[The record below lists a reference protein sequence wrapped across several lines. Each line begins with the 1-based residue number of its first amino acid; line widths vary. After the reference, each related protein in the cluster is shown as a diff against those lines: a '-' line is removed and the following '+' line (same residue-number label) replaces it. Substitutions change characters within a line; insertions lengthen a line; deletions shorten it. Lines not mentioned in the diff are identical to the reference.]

1 MHRGALGSGVASDL
15 PKNDGRA
22 KADCGRKAIQ
32 GSDGD
37 SRLTRAEVE
46 TCALC
51 IRPGGC
57 NDRPHGRSE
66 ERRGGKECVSTCR
79 YRWSPTHKKKKTNN
93 TADTPNNKHITH
105 QNP

>member
-57 NDRPHGRSE
+57 NDRPHGAGEQVEMIRSE
-66 ERRGGKECVSTCR
+66 EHTSELQSLLRISNAVFCLI
-79 YRWSPTHKKKKTNN
+79 KKK
-93 TADTPNNKHITH
+93 NKRLN
-105 QNP
+105 QR